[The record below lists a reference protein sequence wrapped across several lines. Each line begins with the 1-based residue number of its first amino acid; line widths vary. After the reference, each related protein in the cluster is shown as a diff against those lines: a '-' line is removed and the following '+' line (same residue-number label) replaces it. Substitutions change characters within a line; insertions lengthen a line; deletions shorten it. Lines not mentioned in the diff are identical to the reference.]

1 VLGQAGVECGV
12 VLEEIRVADCV
23 ASLLKKLAERLG
35 KRGGVLSSEKQNAV
49 IDIDQTST
57 VVAALGVLSAGD
69 DNVNAVSSVREE
81 SAGVTCGR
89 GILLISGWN
98 IDVCQ
103 DLTKD
108 LVAQASDLGEV

>member
-23 ASLLKKLAERLG
+23 AGLLEKLTERLG

-81 SAGVTCGR
+81 SAGVTCR
-89 GILLISGWN
+89 REIVLVSGWN
-98 IDVCQ
+98 VD
-103 DLTKD
+103 
-108 LVAQASDLGEV
+108 A